1 MTYLLT
7 LSRARSRGPALVSD
21 NSAKLWRARP
31 RGRRLR
37 LADTTCR
44 GGEVARVSARQVA
57 SHTRRRAKKRGGSGT
72 RCEVIQPLGQH
83 VGATV
88 FIVFVLYDLET
99 AQPKNIFFGHLI
111 SIIVGII
118 INETIGLSFYSLGL
132 SVGVAVILMVYFKVM
147 HPPAASNPLVALTMD
162 LSFDF
167 ILFPVITG
175 TIIIIL
181 MSVLINRI
189 ILKRNYPKKWF

>member
-1 MTYLLT
+1 MKITKKFEPIAAGISAAIVISILAYLT
-7 LSRARSRGPALVSD
+7 LETS
-21 NSAKLWRARP
+21 
-31 RGRRLR
+31 
-37 LADTTCR
+37 
-44 GGEVARVSARQVA
+44 
-57 SHTRRRAKKRGGSGT
+57 
-72 RCEVIQPLGQH
+72 LGIWLMFSF
-83 VGATV
+83 GATV
-88 FIVFVLYDLET
+88 FLVFVLYDLET

-111 SIIVGII
+111 SILVGII
-118 INETIGLSFYSLGL
+118 FNETVGLSFYSLGL
-132 SVGVAVILMVYFKVM
+132 SVGIAVVLMVYFKVM

-189 ILKRNYPKKWF
+189 ILKRNYPKRWF